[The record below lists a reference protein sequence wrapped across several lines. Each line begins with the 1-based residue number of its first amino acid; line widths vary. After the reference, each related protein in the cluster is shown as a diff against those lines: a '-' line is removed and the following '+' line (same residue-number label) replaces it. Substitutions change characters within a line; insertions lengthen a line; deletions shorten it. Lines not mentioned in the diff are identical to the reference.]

1 MSCCAF
7 CTGRAVERT
16 EPGYPVCSLERHTPS
31 SLGPV
36 WGLTRC
42 FRAPPHLPTCTL
54 DTAIQNTSGTSG
66 KVFTPRQL
74 SPNPASSCCFQSI
87 PTLGREQV
95 PQASV
100 LHSLCSGA
108 VRRQTLKEGR
118 RKSRTMGDVAGPRV
132 LAGCTMHSR
141 CTKDKTRQKHGCLQA
156 CGPLRG

>member
-1 MSCCAF
+1 M
-7 CTGRAVERT
+7 ERT
-16 EPGYPVCSLERHTPS
+16 EPGYPVCSLERHMPS

-87 PTLGREQV
+87 PTLGGEGTGATGQRSPLPLLRCSPEADAKGRKEEKPNNGGRCWAQGPSRLHDAQQV
-95 PQASV
+95 HKGQ
-100 LHSLCSGA
+100 
-108 VRRQTLKEGR
+108 
-118 RKSRTMGDVAGPRV
+118 
-132 LAGCTMHSR
+132 
-141 CTKDKTRQKHGCLQA
+141 DKAETWVPTGMW
-156 CGPLRG
+156 PS